1 MERTCKEKFSRL
13 CLIEKKNSM
22 TQQEY
27 LSNWHDSFV
36 NYVNQILATIAS
48 VEKSSQATEEDK
60 QGFEMVKVLFR
71 CKDVQDVER
80 DLAEG
85 VVRQSTLD
93 KIERIDKEFADILV
107 DHVDTIPLR
116 KQLLKQLL
124 HRVVEN
130 NKAAEEM
137 RLNALNIPVIRYQ

>member
-1 MERTCKEKFSRL
+1 
-13 CLIEKKNSM
+13 
-22 TQQEY
+22 
-27 LSNWHDSFV
+27 
-36 NYVNQILATIAS
+36 
-48 VEKSSQATEEDK
+48 
-60 QGFEMVKVLFR
+60 MVKVLFR
-71 CKDVQDVER
+71 GKDARDVER

-93 KIERIDKEFADILV
+93 KIEKIDKEFADILV

-130 NKAAEEM
+130 NKVAEEM
-137 RLNALNIPVIRYQ
+137 RLDALNILVIRYQ

>member
-1 MERTCKEKFSRL
+1 
-13 CLIEKKNSM
+13 M
-22 TQQEY
+22 TQQQY

-36 NYVNQILATIAS
+36 NYVNQILTTIAS
-48 VEKSSQATEEDK
+48 AELSSQVTEEDK
-60 QGFEMVKVLFR
+60 RGFEMVKVLFR
-71 CKDVQDVER
+71 GTDIRDVER

-85 VVRQSTLD
+85 VVRQSMLD
-93 KIERIDKEFADILV
+93 KIEKIDKEFADILV

-124 HRVVEN
+124 HRIVEN

>member
-1 MERTCKEKFSRL
+1 M
-13 CLIEKKNSM
+13 NS
-22 TQQEY
+22 TQQHY
-27 LSNWHDSFV
+27 LSDWHDSFV
-36 NYVNQILATIAS
+36 NYVSQILAAIAAA
-48 VEKSSQATEEDK
+48 ELSSQATEADK

-71 CKDVQDVER
+71 GKDVLDVER
-80 DLAEG
+80 DLSEG

-93 KIERIDKEFADILV
+93 KIEKIDKDFADILV
-107 DHVDTIPLR
+107 DHIDNIPLR

>member
-1 MERTCKEKFSRL
+1 
-13 CLIEKKNSM
+13 M
-22 TQQEY
+22 TQQQY

-48 VEKSSQATEEDK
+48 AELSAQATEEDK
-60 QGFEMVKVLFR
+60 RGFEMVKVLFR
-71 CKDVQDVER
+71 GTDIRDVER

-93 KIERIDKEFADILV
+93 KIEKIDKEFADILV

>member
-1 MERTCKEKFSRL
+1 
-13 CLIEKKNSM
+13 M

-48 VEKSSQATEEDK
+48 VEMSSQATEEDK
-60 QGFEMVKVLFR
+60 RGFEMVKVLFR
-71 CKDVQDVER
+71 GKDVQDVER
-80 DLAEG
+80 DLVNG
-85 VVRQSTLD
+85 IVRQSTLD
-93 KIERIDKEFADILV
+93 KIEKIDKEFADILV
-107 DHVDTIPLR
+107 DRVDTIPLR

-124 HRVVEN
+124 YRVVEN

-137 RLNALNIPVIRYQ
+137 RLNVLNIPVIRCQ

>member
-1 MERTCKEKFSRL
+1 
-13 CLIEKKNSM
+13 M
-22 TQQEY
+22 TQQQY

-36 NYVNQILATIAS
+36 NYVNQILAAIAS
-48 VEKSSQATEEDK
+48 AELLSQATEEDK
-60 QGFEMVKVLFR
+60 RGFEMVKVLFR
-71 CKDVQDVER
+71 GKDVQVVER

-93 KIERIDKEFADILV
+93 KIEKIDKEFADIIV
-107 DHVDTIPLR
+107 EHIDNMPLR

>member
-1 MERTCKEKFSRL
+1 
-13 CLIEKKNSM
+13 M
-22 TQQEY
+22 TQQQY

-60 QGFEMVKVLFR
+60 RGFEMVKVLFGG
-71 CKDVQDVER
+71 KDVQDVER

-93 KIERIDKEFADILV
+93 KIERIDKEFADIIV
-107 DHVDTIPLR
+107 EHIDNMPLR

-130 NKAAEEM
+130 NKTMAIM
-137 RLNALNIPVIRYQ
+137 RLNELGVL

>member
-1 MERTCKEKFSRL
+1 
-13 CLIEKKNSM
+13 M

-36 NYVNQILATIAS
+36 NYINQILATIAS
-48 VEKSSQATEEDK
+48 VEMLSQATEEDK
-60 QGFEMVKVLFR
+60 RGFEMVKVLFR
-71 CKDVQDVER
+71 GKDVQDVER

-93 KIERIDKEFADILV
+93 KIERIDKEFADIIV
-107 DHVDTIPLR
+107 EHIDNMPLR

-124 HRVVEN
+124 HKVVEN
-130 NKAAEEM
+130 NKMSAIM
-137 RLNALNIPVIRYQ
+137 RLDALGVSVMNAK

>member
-1 MERTCKEKFSRL
+1 
-13 CLIEKKNSM
+13 M
-22 TQQEY
+22 TRQEY
-27 LSNWHDSFV
+27 LSSWHDSFV

-48 VEKSSQATEEDK
+48 VEMSSQATDEDK
-60 QGFEMVKVLFR
+60 RGFEMVKVLFR
-71 CKDVQDVER
+71 GNDVQDVER

-93 KIERIDKEFADILV
+93 KIEKIDKEFADIIV
-107 DHVDTIPLR
+107 DHIDNMPLR

-124 HRVVEN
+124 YRVVEN

-137 RLNALNIPVIRYQ
+137 RLNALNISVIRYQ

>member
-1 MERTCKEKFSRL
+1 
-13 CLIEKKNSM
+13 M
-22 TQQEY
+22 TQQQY

-60 QGFEMVKVLFR
+60 RGFEMVKVLFR
-71 CKDVQDVER
+71 GKDVQDVER
-80 DLAEG
+80 DLANG
-85 VVRQSTLD
+85 IVQQSTLD
-93 KIERIDKEFADILV
+93 KIEKIDKEFADIIV
-107 DHVDTIPLR
+107 EHIDNMPLR

-130 NKAAEEM
+130 NKADEEV
-137 RLNALNIPVIRYQ
+137 RLNALNIPVIR

>member
-1 MERTCKEKFSRL
+1 
-13 CLIEKKNSM
+13 M
-22 TQQEY
+22 TQQQY

-48 VEKSSQATEEDK
+48 VEMSSQATDEDK
-60 QGFEMVKVLFR
+60 RGFEMVKVLFR
-71 CKDVQDVER
+71 GKDVQDVER

-130 NKAAEEM
+130 NKAEEEM

>member
-1 MERTCKEKFSRL
+1 M
-13 CLIEKKNSM
+13 IEM
-22 TQQEY
+22 TQQQY

-36 NYVNQILATIAS
+36 NYANQILATIAS
-48 VEKSSQATEEDK
+48 LEMLSQATEEDK
-60 QGFEMVKVLFR
+60 RGFEMVKVLFR
-71 CKDVQDVER
+71 GKDVQDVER

-107 DHVDTIPLR
+107 DHIDNIPLR

-130 NKAAEEM
+130 NKATEEM

>member
-1 MERTCKEKFSRL
+1 
-13 CLIEKKNSM
+13 M

-36 NYVNQILATIAS
+36 NYVNQILAAIAS
-48 VEKSSQATEEDK
+48 AEMSSQTTDEDK
-60 QGFEMVKVLFR
+60 RGFEMVKVLFR
-71 CKDVQDVER
+71 GKDVQDVER

-93 KIERIDKEFADILV
+93 KIEKIDKEFADIIV
-107 DHVDTIPLR
+107 EHIDNMPLR

-137 RLNALNIPVIRYQ
+137 RLNALNIPVIRCQ

>member
-1 MERTCKEKFSRL
+1 
-13 CLIEKKNSM
+13 M
-22 TQQEY
+22 TQQQY

-48 VEKSSQATEEDK
+48 VEMSSQATEEDK
-60 QGFEMVKVLFR
+60 RGFEMVKVLFKG
-71 CKDVQDVER
+71 KDVQDVER
-80 DLAEG
+80 DLTEG

-93 KIERIDKEFADILV
+93 KIERIDIEFADILV
-107 DHVDTIPLR
+107 DHIDNIPLR

-130 NKAAEEM
+130 NKVAEEM

>member
-1 MERTCKEKFSRL
+1 M
-13 CLIEKKNSM
+13 NSP
-22 TQQEY
+22 TIQQQY
-27 LSNWHDSFV
+27 LAIWHDNFV

-48 VEKSSQATEEDK
+48 VEMSSKATEEDK
-60 QGFEMVKVLFR
+60 RGFEMVKALFR
-71 CKDVQDVER
+71 GKDVQDVEQ

-93 KIERIDKEFADILV
+93 KIEKIDKEFADILV

-130 NKAAEEM
+130 NNAAMEI
-137 RLNALNIPVIRYQ
+137 RLNALNIPVIRNQ

>member
-1 MERTCKEKFSRL
+1 
-13 CLIEKKNSM
+13 M
-22 TQQEY
+22 TQQQY

-48 VEKSSQATEEDK
+48 VEMSSQATEEDK

-71 CKDVQDVER
+71 GKDVQDVER

-93 KIERIDKEFADILV
+93 KIEKLNKDMGDIVIDHLDASPV
-107 DHVDTIPLR
+107 W
-116 KQLLKQLL
+116 KQFLKQLYHL
-124 HRVVEN
+124 KVDN
-130 NKAAEEM
+130 DKNAEVM
-137 RLNALNIPVIRYQ
+137 RLNALGIPVFGV

>member
-1 MERTCKEKFSRL
+1 M
-13 CLIEKKNSM
+13 NS
-22 TQQEY
+22 TQQHY
-27 LSNWHDSFV
+27 LSDWHDSFV
-36 NYVNQILATIAS
+36 NYVSQILAAIAA
-48 VEKSSQATEEDK
+48 VELSSQATEADK
-60 QGFEMVKVLFR
+60 QGFEMVKFLFR
-71 CKDVQDVER
+71 GKDVLDVER
-80 DLAEG
+80 DLSEG

-93 KIERIDKEFADILV
+93 KIEKIDKDFADILV
-107 DHVDTIPLR
+107 DHIDNIPLR

>member
-1 MERTCKEKFSRL
+1 
-13 CLIEKKNSM
+13 M

-48 VEKSSQATEEDK
+48 VEISSQATEEDK
-60 QGFEMVKVLFR
+60 RGFEMVKVLFR
-71 CKDVQDVER
+71 GKDVQDVER

>member
-1 MERTCKEKFSRL
+1 
-13 CLIEKKNSM
+13 M
-22 TQQEY
+22 TQQQY
-27 LSNWHDSFV
+27 LTNWHDSFV

-48 VEKSSQATEEDK
+48 VEMSSQATEADK
-60 QGFEMVKVLFR
+60 RGFEMVKVLFR
-71 CKDVQDVER
+71 GKDVQDVER
-80 DLAEG
+80 DLGEG

-130 NKAAEEM
+130 NKAEEEM
-137 RLNALNIPVIRYQ
+137 RLNALNVPVIRYQ